1 VIYAGRTFG
10 WLLSTLAGIV
20 LGISLAAVLGITQLH
35 GVCLLVALLAAS
47 FAKFCEW
54 AAASPVVAIG
64 GEALREELQR
74 QKNKPTRE
82 GTG

>member
-1 VIYAGRTFG
+1 
-10 WLLSTLAGIV
+10 
-20 LGISLAAVLGITQLH
+20 
-35 GVCLLVALLAAS
+35 LLVALLAAS